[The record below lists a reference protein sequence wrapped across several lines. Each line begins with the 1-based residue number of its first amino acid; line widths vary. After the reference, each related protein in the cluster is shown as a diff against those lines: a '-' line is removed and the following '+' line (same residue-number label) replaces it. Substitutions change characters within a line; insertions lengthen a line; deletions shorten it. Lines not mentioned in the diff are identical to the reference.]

1 MSFLTTQTEEMLAAE
16 QLLSGINTNLA
27 AQNAGAAA
35 ATTVIAPAAADPV
48 SIQQA
53 TIFSTYGTTYQT
65 IATEAQTLLEKYAQT
80 LGISS
85 GSYGDTEAINASQ
98 AALSSAASP
107 LAAAAATP
115 SNTPLD
121 FLSYLLGST
130 GNGTNPSMLGGIFG
144 LSSNGANILNIGTGN
159 WASAGSDL
167 LGLAG
172 GGLLDTSAADAAGS
186 AADAAGLADTTAPM
200 AGGGIAGMGAMPMAA
215 AGAGDHGQ
223 QPVGAAELGRLGHPG
238 GRHQRRTAGDRG
250 LDRRRA
256 AGRHGRASSRGCRE
270 WARPRATAPASAHHA
285 TASSRSSCRNR
296 RPSSPRPLPQ
306 RRQIPQDK
314 GSRKHK
320 WFLTLQQSPRRSPPR
335 SCTPVRAPRR

>member
-1 MSFLTTQTEEMLAAE
+1 MAFLTTQTEEMLAAE

-48 SIQQA
+48 SAQQA
-53 TIFSTYGTTYQT
+53 AIFSAYGTQYQA
-65 IATEAQTLLEKYAQT
+65 IATEAQALLENYAQT

-107 LAAAAATP
+107 AAAASATP

-121 FLSYLLGST
+121 WLAYLLGST
-130 GNGTNPSMLGGIFG
+130 GNGTNPNMLGGIFG
-144 LSSNGANILNIGTGN
+144 LSSNGANIGNIGFGN

-186 AADAAGLADTTAPM
+186 AAGAAGLADTTAPM
-200 AGGGIAGMGAMPMAA
+200 AGGGMAGIGAAPMASMGSATMVSKLSVPPSWAAPATPVVGTSAAPLQTVGWTAAAPQAGAGTIIPGMPGMGAAA
-215 AGAGDHGQ
+215 RNSAGFG
-223 QPVGAAELGRLGHPG
+223 
-238 GRHQRRTAGDRG
+238 
-250 LDRRRA
+250 
-256 AGRHGRASSRGCRE
+256 
-270 WARPRATAPASAHHA
+270 
-285 TASSRSSCRNR
+285 
-296 RPSSPRPLPQ
+296 
-306 RRQIPQDK
+306 
-314 GSRKHK
+314 
-320 WFLTLQQSPRRSPPR
+320 
-335 SCTPVRAPRR
+335 APRYGVKPIVMPKPATV